1 MAVCNLLQRPEVR
14 FVTLT
19 GPGGVGKTR
28 LGWAVAGELLEHFV
42 HGVCF
47 VSLAPVS
54 DPKLVIATIAQTLG
68 LWEAGDRP
76 LLEQLRAYERGA
88 CADSDGEPFLA
99 EGASYSI

>member
-1 MAVCNLLQRPEVR
+1 MVVCNLLQRPEVR

-54 DPKLVIATIAQTLG
+54 DPNLVSATIAQTLG
-68 LWEAGDRP
+68 PCSLPALASDFIGI
-76 LLEQLRAYERGA
+76 GA
-88 CADSDGEPFLA
+88 
-99 EGASYSI
+99 I

>member
-1 MAVCNLLQRPEVR
+1 MAVCGLLQRPEVR

-28 LGWAVAGELLEHFV
+28 VGWAVAGELLEHFA

-54 DPKLVIATIAQTLG
+54 DPNLVIATVAQTLG

-76 LLEQLRAYERGA
+76 LLEQVQAYLRDQSG
-88 CADSDGEPFLA
+88 CLT
-99 EGASYSI
+99 YSG